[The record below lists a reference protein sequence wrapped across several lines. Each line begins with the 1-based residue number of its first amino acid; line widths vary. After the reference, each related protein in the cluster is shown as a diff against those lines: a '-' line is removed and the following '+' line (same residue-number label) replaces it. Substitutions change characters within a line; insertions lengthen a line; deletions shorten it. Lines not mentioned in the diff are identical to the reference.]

1 MNAEARAR
9 FLAFAASPRAT
20 FRGNFRDLNAAVL
33 RMSTLASAGRIDV
46 THVDDEL
53 ARLEQAW
60 HRPSLQRPEVSVLE
74 TVLSAEQ
81 RADLDPFD
89 RVQLE
94 EVVRVCQRSR
104 SLSDA
109 GRVLFAVSRTKKA
122 SSNDADR
129 LRKYLARFDLRFEM
143 LGP

>member
-1 MNAEARAR
+1 
-9 FLAFAASPRAT
+9 
-20 FRGNFRDLNAAVL
+20 
-33 RMSTLASAGRIDV
+33 MSTLASAGRIDV
-46 THVDDEL
+46 SHVDDEL

-60 HRPSLQRPEVSVLE
+60 HRPAAQRSDASVLD
-74 TVLSAEQ
+74 TVLSASQ

-109 GRVLFAVSRTKKA
+109 GRALFAVSRTKKA

-129 LRKYLARFDLRFEM
+129 LRKYLARFELRFEH
-143 LGP
+143 LVA